1 MEIHQSLLPGFHHH
15 SPDDWRVRVQDWE
28 VRWNQLHVSSWSSLG
43 RQNTCSIYHH
53 LYSNWSSV
61 RLVQSKGKFVK
72 QNLNL
77 KLIIQK
83 SIQFHFSQK
92 MEGSG
97 KTRTLLQCVGAAIT
111 PSYEMVQDDANVR
124 LTWAHWKQTWK
135 FSCKNMLLWFWYFL
149 QPPMY
154 KLPHLPVLA
163 SKGKYQG
170 LFTNHETTW
179 YVNSPSLYDA
189 VPSSLYIM
197 YIYSLILRIV

>member
-1 MEIHQSLLPGFHHH
+1 MEVHQSLLPGFHHH

-83 SIQFHFSQK
+83 SIQFHFFPENGGIWKNSDIAAVCG
-92 MEGSG
+92 GSHYTQLWDG
-97 KTRTLLQCVGAAIT
+97 PRWCQCQTNLGTLETNMKI
-111 PSYEMVQDDANVR
+111 Y
-124 LTWAHWKQTWK
+124 
-135 FSCKNMLLWFWYFL
+135 CKNLLLWFWYFL